1 MRFFPT
7 DYEGERQR
15 EIFLS
20 LKFLNKI
27 KLKILWAFLK
37 EISAII
43 FDMKVLEKIILFV
56 KEFWHL
62 ICKWERVQYKIM

>member
-27 KLKILWAFLK
+27 KLKILLAFLK

-43 FDMKVLEKIILFV
+43 FDMKVQEKIILFV
-56 KEFWHL
+56 KEF
-62 ICKWERVQYKIM
+62 